1 MKILHICAI
10 GDTAQILLR
19 PQIDYLLSHNLSVE
33 IACSPGL
40 EVEQLQQQGYIVN
53 PIQIDRQISPILN
66 LRSIYQLTRL
76 IQKNQYDL
84 VHVHTPIAA
93 VLGRVA
99 AKLAGAKRIVYTA
112 HGFPFHD
119 QSSLSQYRFYFIVE
133 KLTAFIT
140 DLILTQ
146 NYEDIATARK
156 LGLCPP
162 EKVCYLGNGVDID
175 RFKRTR
181 LNLAHQNQLRKSLGI
196 PDSRNL
202 IIGTI
207 GRINRKKG
215 SEYLIEATAKLLP
228 HFPNL
233 QVLVI
238 GSQLNSDP
246 EPFQAELIKRI
257 HSLRIEQHI
266 TLTGKRQAE
275 LIKRIHSLGI
285 EQHITLTGKRQDI
298 PELLGLLD
306 IFVLP
311 TFSHEGLPRSILE
324 AMSMGLPVVT
334 TDIRGCREAVIHG
347 KTGLIVPPQNSKK
360 LAEALG
366 ILLSNY
372 ELRQTYGQAGR
383 ERVEVQYD
391 EELVFARLNKYYE
404 ELGIYS
410 RCPK

>member
-40 EVEQLQQQGYIVN
+40 EVEQLQQQGYIVH
-53 PIQIDRQISPILN
+53 PIKIDRRISPLLN

-93 VLGRVA
+93 VLGRIA
-99 AKLAGAKRIVYTA
+99 AKLAGVKRIVYTA

-133 KLTAFIT
+133 KLAAFIT

-146 NYEDIATARK
+146 NHEDIATAKK

-175 RFKRTR
+175 RFKCVGVARRRHR
-181 LNLAHQNQLRKSLGI
+181 LNLAHQNQLRKSLDI

-207 GRINRKKG
+207 GRITRKKG

-238 GSQLNSDP
+238 GSQLDTDP
-246 EPFQAELIKRI
+246 EPFQAELIK
-257 HSLRIEQHI
+257 
-266 TLTGKRQAE
+266 K
-275 LIKRIHSLGI
+275 IHSLGI

-311 TFSHEGLPRSILE
+311 TFTHEGLPRSILE
-324 AMSMGLPVVT
+324 AMSMSLPVVT

-347 KTGLIVPPQNSKK
+347 KTGLIVPPQNSQK

-372 ELRQTYGQAGR
+372 ELRQAYGQASR
-383 ERVEVQYD
+383 ERVEVKYD
-391 EELVFARLNKYYE
+391 EELVFARLSKYYE

-410 RCPK
+410 ISHK